1 MRARVGWTSS
11 AAILGTGAGGIAAPI
26 GLRSGPLGLLWLILL
41 ICGAALLLVTASPA
55 VRGRPTGQHRN
66 GHPHFRQLRQPRF
79 RHPRIRQ
86 YRSRPYQFAGPRF
99 RPFRSRPAVFLHY
112 RFRQLRAD
120 RSQLRA
126 GGSQLLTSDSQIRAG
141 GNQLHAGGSQARA
154 GGSQL
159 HATGSQLHAGG
170 SRPAPSGFG
179 QPGADQPGFG
189 RQWLS
194 LSRQGRYQHPYQEPN
209 TGQLSHGRHRRIGS
223 AA

>member
-11 AAILGTGAGGIAAPI
+11 AVILGTGAGGIVAPI

-41 ICGAALLLVTASPA
+41 ICGAALLLVTGSPA

-66 GHPHFRQLRQPRF
+66 GQYHFRQPRQPR
-79 RHPRIRQ
+79 Q
-86 YRSRPYQFAGPRF
+86 PRF

-112 RFRQLRAD
+112 RFRQLRAG
-120 RSQLRA
+120 RTQPRAARTQPRAARTQPRASRTQPHAGSQPHA
-126 GGSQLLTSDSQIRAG
+126 GGSQLSVRGTQFRAD
-141 GNQLHAGGSQARA
+141 
-154 GGSQL
+154 
-159 HATGSQLHAGG
+159 G
-170 SRPAPSGFG
+170 SRPARSGTG
-179 QPGADQPGFG
+179 QPGTGQPGLG

-209 TGQLSHGRHRRIGS
+209 TGQLPHGRHRRIGS